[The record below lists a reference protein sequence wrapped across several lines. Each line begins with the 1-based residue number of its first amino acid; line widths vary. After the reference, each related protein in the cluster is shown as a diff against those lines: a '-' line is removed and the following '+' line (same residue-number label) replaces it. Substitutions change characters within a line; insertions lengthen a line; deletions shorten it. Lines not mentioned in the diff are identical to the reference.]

1 MARKTR
7 EKSSLWE
14 MITGRTKVP
23 EALLRTP
30 RRAVVVADLFEEG
43 QAAVSMLRKLGFEA
57 MMVVGGEQ
65 GLTELQGNEPP
76 DLVFLDCWE
85 SRLDGLA
92 LLQVVAH
99 YHPQLP
105 QRVIARVPGGAS
117 SAIGNELVALGVRAV
132 VPERMTAPIL
142 AEAIGQAT
150 GEPPARE
157 LLAAFDSARRERNAP
172 RAGEELAVGTVLD
185 GRYYVLGWLG
195 RGNCATVHHVLDQDT
210 GEEVALKWLQESPAV
225 VNAAQQLYVEYAIG
239 AQIAHQNVLRAH
251 SEGTAEGRAY
261 ITLELLQGTSLEEHI
276 DEYGI
281 PAPELLPPLLVS
293 AARGLAA
300 MHAAGVVHRDVKP
313 GNLFLDSKTA
323 QLKLIDFG
331 VALAPGITPPDKKG
345 TVLGTPAY
353 VSPEQLQGVT
363 PGTPASDVF
372 ALGVV
377 FYEVLAGR
385 RPFRGRTV
393 QQLLGRI
400 AKAPPV
406 APRKLNPAVPRDLS
420 DLVLRMLN
428 KDPTQRPTSRQTTA
442 VLEEVA
448 WRWSVDVSAETIAG
462 PMPSNFGREEED
474 GAEQTP
480 EGADSL
486 FGMFTLD
493 GEEDLESPESIDG
506 GGTDPR
512 DPPTS

>member
-1 MARKTR
+1 MARDTR
-7 EKSSLWE
+7 EKQSLWAK
-14 MITGRTKVP
+14 ITGKHRVP
-23 EALLRTP
+23 EPKPAA

-43 QAAVSMLRKLGFEA
+43 QAAVALLRKLGFEA
-57 MMVVGGEQ
+57 LLVVGGEA
-65 GLTELQGNEPP
+65 GLTELQGNAPP

-99 YHPQLP
+99 YHPSLP
-105 QRVIARVPGGAS
+105 QTVVARVPGGAS
-117 SAIGNELVALGVRAV
+117 SAIGNKLMALGVRSV
-132 VPERMTAPIL
+132 VPERVTAVIL
-142 AEAIGQAT
+142 AEAIGAAT
-150 GEPPARE
+150 GEAPPPELVVAATSGRRAR
-157 LLAAFDSARRERNAP
+157 NTP
-172 RAGEELAVGTVLD
+172 RSGEELEVGTVLAD
-185 GRYYVLGWLG
+185 RYYVMGWLG
-195 RGNCATVHHVLDQDT
+195 RGNCATVHHVLDQET
-210 GEEVALKWLQESPAV
+210 GEELALKWLSETPSV
-225 VNAAQQLYVEYAIG
+225 VNAAEQLYIEYAIG
-239 AQIAHQNVLRAH
+239 AQISHPNVLRAFAQGEAAGRPFIVVELL
-251 SEGTAEGRAY
+251 EGTALEDH
-261 ITLELLQGTSLEEHI
+261 ITK
-276 DEYGI
+276 YGI
-281 PAPELLPPLLVS
+281 PSPELLPPLLLSV
-293 AARGLAA
+293 ARGLAA

-428 KDPTQRPTSRQTTA
+428 KEPTQRPTSRQVAA

-448 WRWSVDVSAETIAG
+448 WRWSVDVTSDTIAAPAPFERDEDDG
-462 PMPSNFGREEED
+462 DGEETVPP
-474 GAEQTP
+474 A
-480 EGADSL
+480 ADSL

-493 GEEDLESPESIDG
+493 EDLEAP
-506 GGTDPR
+506 DPAGDSER
-512 DPPTS
+512 

>member
-1 MARKTR
+1 MPRKPP
-7 EKSSLWE
+7 EKQSLWAR
-14 MITGRTKVP
+14 ITGKHKTQDLAPKPTKH
-23 EALLRTP
+23 
-30 RRAVVVADLFEEG
+30 AVVVSDLFEEG
-43 QAAVSMLRKLGFEA
+43 QAAVLLLRKLGFEA
-57 MMVVGGEQ
+57 TLSVGGEQ
-65 GLTELQGNEPP
+65 GLTQLQGNAPP

-85 SRLDGLA
+85 SRLGGLS

-105 QRVIARVPGGAS
+105 ARVIARVPGGAS
-117 SAIGNELVALGVRAV
+117 SAIGNELMALGVRAV
-132 VPERMTAPIL
+132 VPERMTPGAL
-142 AEAIGQAT
+142 AEAILQAT
-150 GEPPARE
+150 GEAVPRE
-157 LLAAFDSARRERNAP
+157 LIDAVDFSRRDRNAP
-172 RAGEELAVGTVLD
+172 RADEQLEVGTIIAD
-185 GRYYVLGWLG
+185 RYYVMGWLG
-195 RGNCATVHHVLDQDT
+195 RGNCATVHHVLDQET
-210 GEEVALKWLQESPAV
+210 GEELALKWLLPKPAV
-225 VNAAQQLYVEYAIG
+225 VNAAEQLHIEYAIG
-239 AQIAHQNVLRAH
+239 AQIGHPNVLRAH
-251 SEGTAEGRAY
+251 SEGTAFGRPF
-261 ITLELLQGTSLEEHI
+261 IVLELLQGTSLEDHI
-276 DEYGI
+276 HEYGI
-281 PAPELLPPLLVS
+281 PSPDLLPPLLVS

-300 MHAAGVVHRDVKP
+300 MHAAKVVHRDVKP

-353 VSPEQLQGVT
+353 VSPEQLQGTT
-363 PGTPASDVF
+363 PGTPASDIF

-428 KDPTQRPTSRQTTA
+428 KEPSQRPTGRQVTA

-448 WRWSVDVSAETIAG
+448 WRWSVDVTVETMVGPGPLMRGDDDEAEAPQG
-462 PMPSNFGREEED
+462 
-474 GAEQTP
+474 
-480 EGADSL
+480 DSL
-486 FGMFTLD
+486 FGVFTLD
-493 GEEDLESPESIDG
+493 EDLQAPGPGDDEDPAAEPTDG
-506 GGTDPR
+506 SAS
-512 DPPTS
+512 TS